1 MLAWGSELR
10 FSRRCTSLTLL
21 LTSANSASSWPSST
35 EAVKIRPTIVSSQT
49 MTSVAVES
57 YRRAAR

>member
-1 MLAWGSELR
+1 MLAWGSEFR
-10 FSRRCTSLTLL
+10 FSRRCTSLTLP

-35 EAVKIRPTIVSSQT
+35 EAVKIRPVIVNTQT

-57 YRRAAR
+57 YRQVAR